1 MPQRK
6 RRLAGLGNC
15 FRGVGFAVPLL
26 GASIS
31 HHGRFRVQGV
41 RDADLWRFRVQGV
54 RDADLWRGACIF
66 GAKGV
71 HDNVCCFGIHEKVE
85 LGRKRRVPCKRG
97 RIQARPGDM
106 RS

>member
-31 HHGRFRVQGV
+31 QHGRFS
-41 RDADLWRFRVQGV
+41 VQGV

-85 LGRKRRVPCKRG
+85 LGRKRRVPCMRG
-97 RIQARPGDM
+97 GIQARPGDM